1 MYVTGREITA
11 HNGRLP
17 NAIAL
22 ASGMTATMNE
32 QYGSSFGVSVEIG
45 GSLNK
50 LWISGFWQTLDEY
63 QSFVDA
69 YTADPKFQV
78 AMGTVDSV
86 MADGEDQ
93 IGMVLRAPGER
104 KEFASM
110 NTGRVKSTH
119 LAQGIEF
126 AVNAAELCS
135 SITGNELGLVV
146 PVTGDRFEINFVAY
160 ADSLQ
165 GLRDNDEQLGANEDY
180 QTMFAASQEM
190 FENQYST
197 RFLRFVS

>member
-1 MYVTGREITA
+1 
-11 HNGRLP
+11 
-17 NAIAL
+17 
-22 ASGMTATMNE
+22 MTASMND

-45 GSLNK
+45 GSLNN

-165 GLRDNDEQLGANEDY
+165 GLRDNDEQLGANEEY
-180 QTMFAASQEM
+180 QAMFAASQEM